1 MIKQTTFQESSLG
14 KNFISDTCVS
24 AAIHMSMVLVNFRV
38 NFRKNKLTAK
48 HQNV

>member
-1 MIKQTTFQESSLG
+1 MIKRTTFQESSLG
-14 KNFISDTCVS
+14 KNFISDTCFS

-38 NFRKNKLTAK
+38 NSRKNKLTAK